1 MRRFGVKG
9 VTRILIKS
17 ITNLFLFGFGLVV
30 AINLVFATYAAADS
44 ADGYLAVTGPCRL
57 AFPADHGAHP
67 GYRTEW
73 WYYTGNLTTPD
84 GRPFGFQVTV
94 FRRQIGPT
102 NDRRSWPD
110 PSSAWRTQ
118 QLYLG
123 HIALSDISGRQH
135 LFAEDMSR
143 GALGLAGVI
152 QTGVDTA
159 VFLKSWKIDIG
170 PRAQRL
176 QAATEAFAIDLD
188 LVPLKSPVLHGDQGY
203 SRKGDTAERASCYYS
218 FTRLKTE
225 GTIRLHDRELAVSG
239 LSWMDHEFSTAA
251 LQPGIVGWD
260 WFSLQLDNGTE
271 LMLYRLRQ
279 EDGQPNPAS
288 SGTLVNADGTIRHLS
303 ADDGKLTV
311 LEYWQ
316 SPRSGGRYPAAWQV
330 TVPSAE
336 LSLSIVPNLADQEMR
351 TPGST
356 AVTYWEGS
364 VSITGEMAGRPVKG
378 KGYVELTG
386 YAQAFEQPL

>member
-1 MRRFGVKG
+1 MRRFGVLGVASIFFKG
-9 VTRILIKS
+9 IKDAFL
-17 ITNLFLFGFGLVV
+17 LFIGLT
-30 AINLVFATYAAADS
+30 AAFNPIFSFHAAAGD
-44 ADGYLAVTGPCRL
+44 ADGYLEVTGPCRL
-57 AFPADHGAHP
+57 AFPVDHGAHP

-73 WYYTGNLTTPD
+73 WYFTGNLATPD
-84 GRPFGFQVTV
+84 GRPFGFQVTI
-94 FRRQIGPT
+94 FRRQIGPAS
-102 NDRRSWPD
+102 DRRSWPE
-110 PSSAWRTQ
+110 PASAWRTQ
-118 QLYLG
+118 QLFLG

-152 QTGVDTA
+152 QTGVDTT

-170 PRAQRL
+170 PRVQRL

-188 LVPLKSPVLHGDQGY
+188 LVPLKSPVQHGDQGY

-225 GTIRLHDRELAVSG
+225 GTIRLYDRELAVNG
-239 LSWMDHEFSTAA
+239 LSWMDHEFSTAD

-288 SGTLVNADGTIRHLS
+288 SGTLVNADQTIRHLS
-303 ADDGKLTV
+303 ADDVKLTV
-311 LEYWQ
+311 LENWQ

-330 TVPSAE
+330 TVSSAE
-336 LSLSIVPNLADQEMR
+336 LRLSIVPNLADQEMR

-364 VSITGEMAGRPVKG
+364 VSITGEMAGQPVKG
-378 KGYVELTG
+378 KGYIELTG
-386 YAQAFEQPL
+386 YVQAFEQPL

>member
-1 MRRFGVKG
+1 MRQFGVRGVKRPFFKG
-9 VTRILIKS
+9 
-17 ITNLFLFGFGLVV
+17 ITKHFLFIFGLAAAV
-30 AINLVFATYAAADS
+30 NLTIATYAAADDV
-44 ADGYLAVTGPCRL
+44 DGYLAVTGPCRL

-73 WYYTGNLTTPD
+73 WYYTGNLAALD

-102 NDRRSWPD
+102 SDRRSWPE

-118 QLYLG
+118 QLFLG
-123 HIALSDISGRQH
+123 HIALSDISGRRH
-135 LFAEDMSR
+135 LLAEDMTR

-152 QTGVDTA
+152 QTGSDTT

-170 PRAQRL
+170 PRRQRL
-176 QAATEAFAIDLD
+176 RAATDAFAIDLD

-225 GTIRLHDRELAVSG
+225 GTIRLHDRALAVSG
-239 LSWMDHEFSTAA
+239 LSWMDHEFSSAD

-260 WFSLQLDNGTE
+260 WFSLQLDNGME

-288 SGTLVNADGTIRHLS
+288 SGTLVDAEETTRHLS
-303 ADDGKLTV
+303 ADDVKLTV

-330 TVPSAE
+330 TIPSAE

>member
-1 MRRFGVKG
+1 MRRISDWGLKTQFVQ
-9 VTRILIKS
+9 RIRGIPL
-17 ITNLFLFGFGLVV
+17 LFLGFV
-30 AINLVFATYAAADS
+30 AAVIPLFSFHAAADD

-73 WYYTGNLTTPD
+73 WYYTGNLATPD

-94 FRRQIGPT
+94 FRRQIGPIS
-102 NDRRSWPD
+102 DRRSWPE
-110 PSSAWRTQ
+110 PSSAWRTE

-135 LFAEDMSR
+135 FFAEDISR

-152 QTGVDTA
+152 QNGVDTT

-170 PRAQRL
+170 SRGQRL
-176 QAATEAFAIDLD
+176 QAATEAFGIDLE
-188 LVPLKSPVLHGDQGY
+188 LVPIKSPVLHGDQGY

-225 GTIRLHDRELAVSG
+225 GAIRLHDRELAVSG
-239 LSWMDHEFSTAA
+239 LSWMDHEFSSAD

-288 SGTLVNADGTIRHLS
+288 SGTLVGADETIRHLS
-303 ADDGKLTV
+303 TNEVKLTV
-311 LEYWQ
+311 VDHWQ
-316 SPRSGGRYPAAWQV
+316 SPHSKGRYPAAWQV
-330 TVPSAE
+330 TVSSAK
-336 LSLSIVPNLADQEMR
+336 LSLSVVPNLADQEMR

-364 VSITGEMAGRPVKG
+364 VAITGEMAGRPVKG

-386 YAQAFEQPL
+386 YARAFEQPL

>member
-1 MRRFGVKG
+1 MRRISDCGLKTQFVQ
-9 VTRILIKS
+9 RIRGIPL
-17 ITNLFLFGFGLVV
+17 LFLGFV
-30 AINLVFATYAAADS
+30 AAVIPLFSFHAAADD
-44 ADGYLAVTGPCRL
+44 ADCYLAVTGPCRL

-73 WYYTGNLTTPD
+73 WYYTGNLATPD

-94 FRRQIGPT
+94 FRRQIGPIS
-102 NDRRSWPD
+102 DRRSWPE
-110 PSSAWRTQ
+110 PSSAWRTE

-135 LFAEDMSR
+135 FAEDISR

-152 QTGVDTA
+152 QNGVDTT

-170 PRAQRL
+170 SRGQRL
-176 QAATEAFAIDLD
+176 QAATEAFGIDLE
-188 LVPLKSPVLHGDQGY
+188 LVPIKSPVLHGDQGY

-239 LSWMDHEFSTAA
+239 LSWMDHEFSSAD

-288 SGTLVNADGTIRHLS
+288 SGTLVDADETIRHLS
-303 ADDGKLTV
+303 TNEVKLTV
-311 LEYWQ
+311 VDHWQ
-316 SPRSGGRYPAAWQV
+316 SPHSKGRYPAAWQV
-330 TVPSAE
+330 TVSSAK
-336 LSLSIVPNLADQEMR
+336 LSLSVVPNLADQEMR

-364 VSITGEMAGRPVKG
+364 VAITGEMAGRPVKG

-386 YAQAFEQPL
+386 YARAFEQPL

>member
-1 MRRFGVKG
+1 MRRFGVRG
-9 VTRILIKS
+9 VTRIFFKGIKDAF
-17 ITNLFLFGFGLVV
+17 FLFVGLTAAVV
-30 AINLVFATYAAADS
+30 PLFSFHAAADD
-44 ADGYLAVTGPCRL
+44 ADVYLAVTGPCRL

-73 WYYTGNLTTPD
+73 WYYTGNLATPG
-84 GRPFGFQVTV
+84 GRPFGFQVTI

-102 NDRRSWPD
+102 GDRRSWPE

-152 QTGVDTA
+152 QTGVDTT

-170 PRAQRL
+170 PRVQRL

-239 LSWMDHEFSTAA
+239 LSWMDHEFSSAD

-288 SGTLVNADGTIRHLS
+288 SGTLVGADETIRHLS
-303 ADDGKLTV
+303 TNEVKLTV
-311 LEYWQ
+311 VDHWQ
-316 SPRSGGRYPAAWQV
+316 SPHSKGRYPAAWQV
-330 TVPSAE
+330 TVSSAK
-336 LSLSIVPNLADQEMR
+336 LSLSVVPNLADQEMR

-364 VSITGEMAGRPVKG
+364 VAITGEMAGRPVKG

-386 YAQAFEQPL
+386 YARAFEQPL

>member
-1 MRRFGVKG
+1 MRQFGVRG
-9 VTRILIKS
+9 ETRLFFRG
-17 ITNLFLFGFGLVV
+17 ITKIILFGFGLAAAVNFV
-30 AINLVFATYAAADS
+30 LATYAAADS
-44 ADGYLAVTGPCRL
+44 ADGYVAVTGPCRL

-73 WYYTGNLTTPD
+73 WYYTGNLAAPD

-102 NDRRSWPD
+102 SDRQSWPE

-123 HIALSDISGRQH
+123 HLALSDISGRQH

-152 QTGVDTA
+152 QTGVDTT

-170 PRAQRL
+170 PRRQRL
-176 QAATEAFAIDLD
+176 QAETEAFAIDLD
-188 LVPLKSPVLHGDQGY
+188 LVLLKSPVLHGDQGY

-225 GTIRLHDRELAVSG
+225 GTIRLHGRELAVSG
-239 LSWMDHEFSTAA
+239 LSWMDHEFSSAA

-279 EDGQPNPAS
+279 EDGRPNPAS
-288 SGTLVNADGTIRHLS
+288 SGTLVNADETIRHLS
-303 ADDGKLTV
+303 ADDAKLTV
-311 LEYWQ
+311 LEYWR